1 MKYMKKRIIL
11 TGASSG
17 IGRELAI
24 QLAAEGARL
33 ALASRNESLLQEVAE
48 LCREA
53 GGEAIVVPTDVSDQA
68 QCISLVARTV
78 REWGGVDAL
87 FSNAGVGMFAPFR
100 EVKDIAFFETMMKVN
115 YFGALYCTHA
125 VLPHLIESKG
135 QIMVMSSMSS
145 QTGSPFHSG
154 YAASKWA
161 LNGFF
166 ESLRTEIRGSGV
178 GITIVCPEFVDTAVR
193 LHGFGA
199 DGTSPDT
206 DPMMTDRGMSAKK
219 AAAITI
225 KVAKKRKRLEIMT
238 LMAKVGYYIRPFAP
252 GLIDGFA
259 RSKTGFKP

>member
-1 MKYMKKRIIL
+1 MNYANKRIIL

-24 QLAAEGARL
+24 QLAAEGAKL
-33 ALASRNESLLQEVAE
+33 ALAARNEALLNEVAQ

-53 GGEAIVVPTDVSDQA
+53 GGEAIVVPTDVSDQE
-68 QCISLVARTV
+68 QCIALVARTV
-78 REWGGVDAL
+78 SEWDGVDAL
-87 FSNAGVGMFAPFR
+87 FSNAGVSMFAPFR
-100 EVKDIAFFETMMKVN
+100 EIKDLAFFETMMKVN

-125 VLPHLIESKG
+125 VLPYLFESKG

-166 ESLRTEIRGSGV
+166 ESLRTEIIGKGV
-178 GITIVCPEFVDTAVR
+178 GITIVCPEFVDTGVR

-199 DGTSPDT
+199 DGTSPVT
-206 DPMMTDRGMSAKK
+206 DPMTTDRGMTAKK

-225 KVAKKRKRLEIMT
+225 RVAKKRKRLEIMT
-238 LMAKVGYYIRPFAP
+238 LLAKVGFYIQPFAP
-252 GLIDGFA
+252 GLIDSFA

>member
-1 MKYMKKRIIL
+1 MKYTNKRIIL

-17 IGRELAI
+17 IGRELAV
-24 QLAAEGARL
+24 QLAAEGAKL
-33 ALASRNESLLQEVAE
+33 ALAARNESLLEEVAE

-68 QCISLVARTV
+68 QCVSLVARTV

-87 FSNAGVGMFAPFR
+87 FSNAGVSMFAPFR
-100 EVKDIAFFETMMKVN
+100 EVKDLAFFETMMKVN

-125 VLPHLIESKG
+125 VLPYLYESKG

-145 QTGSPFHSG
+145 QLGSPFYSG

-166 ESLRTEIRGSGV
+166 ESLRTEIHGSGV

-238 LMAKVGYYIRPFAP
+238 LLAKVGYYIRPFAP
-252 GLIDGFA
+252 GLIDSIA

>member
-1 MKYMKKRIIL
+1 MKYTNQRIIL

-24 QLAAEGARL
+24 QLAAEGAKL
-33 ALASRNESLLQEVAE
+33 ALAARNESLLTEVAE

-53 GGEAIVVPTDVSDQA
+53 GGEAIVVPTDVTDQK
-68 QCISLVARTV
+68 QCIALVARTV

-87 FSNAGVGMFAPFR
+87 FSNAGVSMFAPFR
-100 EVKDIAFFETMMKVN
+100 DVKDLTFFNTMMQVN

-125 VLPHLIESKG
+125 VLPYLFESKG

-145 QTGSPFHSG
+145 QLGSPFYSG

-166 ESLRTEIRGSGV
+166 ESLRTEIHGRGV
-178 GITIVCPEFVDTAVR
+178 GITIVCPEFVDTAIR
-193 LHGFGA
+193 LHGFSA

-206 DPMMTDRGMSAKK
+206 DPMTINKGMSAKK

-238 LMAKVGYYIRPFAP
+238 LLAKVGFYIGPFVP
-252 GLIDGFA
+252 GLIDSIA